1 MLPERNQEAEDAF
14 LDRWSQAD
22 DTDGL
27 ITAVTEAIDSR
38 RPQLAARLV
47 SLLDEQ
53 VEIEPGSALDRARRA
68 SRMMMMPEPG
78 PGAFEELQAAWIL
91 ARRMRIR
98 RITRRMR
105 PQKSGRG
112 RTPRNTRR

>member
-1 MLPERNQEAEDAF
+1 MLPERDQAAEDAF
-14 LDRWSQAD
+14 LIRWQESD
-22 DTDGL
+22 DSEGL
-27 ITAVTEAIDSR
+27 ISVITQAIEQR

-47 SLLDEQ
+47 CLLDEH
-53 VEIEPGSALDRARRA
+53 VEIAPNSALDRARRA
-68 SRMMMMPEPG
+68 GRMMMLASPG
-78 PGAFEELQAAWIL
+78 QDAFEELQAAWVL

-105 PQKSGRG
+105 PQKNTRG